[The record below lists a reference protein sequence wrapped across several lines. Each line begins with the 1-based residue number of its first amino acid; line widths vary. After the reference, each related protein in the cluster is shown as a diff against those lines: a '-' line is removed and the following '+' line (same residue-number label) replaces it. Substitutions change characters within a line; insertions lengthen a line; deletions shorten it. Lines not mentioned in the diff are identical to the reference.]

1 MFYKTIAKIIKGGW
15 RGILAAFLTGLISP
29 LLIEGINLVI
39 ELINHSKLILTFLII
54 PEAYLV
60 AFFMAFI
67 CFLPSCIILGII
79 LEFTFSKGQLHT
91 PIIIVTSGVSS
102 FFIWTFAFRA
112 FVSDSYILPLVI
124 MVVLF
129 QYLYFLVWRQH
140 ISQ

>member
-1 MFYKTIAKIIKGGW
+1 MFNKTITKIMRGGW

-39 ELINHSKLILTFLII
+39 ELINHNKLILTFLII

-60 AFFMAFI
+60 AFFISFI

-79 LEFTFSKGQLHT
+79 LEYTITKGQLHL
-91 PIIIVTSGVSS
+91 PIIILISGISS

-124 MVVLF
+124 MVILF

-140 ISQ
+140 VSQ